1 MINKLLDK
9 AGYDGCKHIIVSATI
24 SSVLSLALPT
34 LYVTLIVTI
43 IGVTKELYDKLSG
56 RGTAEWKDILC
67 NAIGLLI
74 GI

>member
-1 MINKLLDK
+1 MINKLFDK
-9 AGYDGCKHIIVSATI
+9 AGYDGCKHIIVSAII

-34 LYVTLIVTI
+34 LYVVLIVTV
-43 IGVTKELYDKLSG
+43 IGATKELYDKLSG
-56 RGTAEWKDILC
+56 RGTPEWKDILC